1 MGPSISISSGTD
13 RSAHAPITLSG
24 SVASLR
30 LLRGGPV
37 GNLRGGRGARRR
49 VLVRAARGEGHVAR
63 LAPRVALGLKGAA
76 RREFLGQFG
85 QCEKPVFQWGTM
97 AFHLSGAEDL
107 DDKFH
112 QEVGPDDMQGE
123 EQSEQP
129 IENVVRGEHLN
140 DLRCLN
146 CRAAQF

>member
-1 MGPSISISSGTD
+1 
-13 RSAHAPITLSG
+13 
-24 SVASLR
+24 
-30 LLRGGPV
+30 
-37 GNLRGGRGARRR
+37 
-49 VLVRAARGEGHVAR
+49 
-63 LAPRVALGLKGAA
+63 
-76 RREFLGQFG
+76 
-85 QCEKPVFQWGTM
+85 M

-146 CRAAQF
+146 CRAAQFYDFNHTNSGRNWFNF

>member
-1 MGPSISISSGTD
+1 
-13 RSAHAPITLSG
+13 
-24 SVASLR
+24 
-30 LLRGGPV
+30 
-37 GNLRGGRGARRR
+37 
-49 VLVRAARGEGHVAR
+49 
-63 LAPRVALGLKGAA
+63 
-76 RREFLGQFG
+76 
-85 QCEKPVFQWGTM
+85 M